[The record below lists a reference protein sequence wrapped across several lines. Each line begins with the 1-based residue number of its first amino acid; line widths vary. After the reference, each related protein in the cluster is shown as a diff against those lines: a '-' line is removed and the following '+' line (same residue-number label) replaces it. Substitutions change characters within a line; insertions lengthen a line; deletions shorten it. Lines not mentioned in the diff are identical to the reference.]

1 MKVNTVQAGDKL
13 YIMNGKDPLRYVD
26 LTNNKVVQYKQPK
39 PKIKLKQ
46 KFWWLFPKKR
56 KQVHVMQAI
65 LDHYYQKMADSML
78 ENYIYG
84 MKAPITIKDGEFK
97 WPKTDGFKTIG
108 TQPNLLN
115 VLETTEARNI
125 CIWWDGTMR
134 PMKGHMGACG
144 WKFDG
149 QIWYHL

>member
-1 MKVNTVQAGDKL
+1 MGKVRTVQVDNRLIIADGV
-13 YIMNGKDPLRYVD
+13 GPLRYLD
-26 LTNNKVVQYKQPK
+26 LDTNKVHVYPGKMK
-39 PKIKLKQ
+39 FKLKY
-46 KFWWLFPKKR
+46 FFRRKKKSDNNHKVEIR
-56 KQVHVMQAI
+56 TDGYIKPRP
-65 LDHYYQKMADSML
+65 SM
-78 ENYIYG
+78 I
-84 MKAPITIKDGEFK
+84 

-125 CIWWDGTMR
+125 CSWWDGTMR

-149 QIWYHL
+149 QIWRHL